1 MIHCHT
7 CICCTYLKRQQ
18 ICLIK
23 MKRWVEKVEATQGV
37 SRAEEEKEKEEEE
50 DEDEGGR
57 QVHAQCMDTLDTHII
72 RVRKEK

>member
-1 MIHCHT
+1 
-7 CICCTYLKRQQ
+7 
-18 ICLIK
+18 

-37 SRAEEEKEKEEEE
+37 SRAEEEKEKEEE
-50 DEDEGGR
+50 DEGER